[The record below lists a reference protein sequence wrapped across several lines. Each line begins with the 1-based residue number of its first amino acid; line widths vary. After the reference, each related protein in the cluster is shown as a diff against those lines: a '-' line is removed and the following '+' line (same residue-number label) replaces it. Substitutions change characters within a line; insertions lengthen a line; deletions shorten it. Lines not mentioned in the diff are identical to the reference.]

1 MKQIVL
7 LPAVLAL
14 LTACDKGVEMKNAS
28 VENVAKAVKDKGLEE
43 KFVDPG
49 KWEQVVTLLSID
61 APGMGGQERVAMQ
74 QAIGQKQVHT
84 VCLTPEK
91 AKSPRADFLTGKDEN
106 CNYDHFKWGGG
117 KIDMVLSCQHPN
129 AKQKMALSGDYEPQR
144 YSMAMT
150 MTNEGGSKTEQFAMK
165 MKVEAKRVG
174 DCDAKAAS
182 N

>member
-1 MKQIVL
+1 MKRIAL
-7 LPAVLAL
+7 LPAALAL

-28 VENVAKAVKDKGLEE
+28 VADVAKAVKDKGLDE

-49 KWEQVVTLLSID
+49 KWEQTVTLLSID
-61 APGMGGQERVAMQ
+61 APGMAGQQRAAMRE
-74 QAIGQKQVHT
+74 AMGQKQVHT

-106 CNYDHFKWGGG
+106 CKYEHFKWGGG

-129 AKQKMALSGDYEPQR
+129 AKQQMALSGAYEPQR

-150 MTNEGGSKTEQFAMK
+150 MTNQGGSKDEQFAMK
-165 MKVEAKRVG
+165 MKVDAKRVG
-174 DCDAKAAS
+174 DCDANTPAD
-182 N
+182 